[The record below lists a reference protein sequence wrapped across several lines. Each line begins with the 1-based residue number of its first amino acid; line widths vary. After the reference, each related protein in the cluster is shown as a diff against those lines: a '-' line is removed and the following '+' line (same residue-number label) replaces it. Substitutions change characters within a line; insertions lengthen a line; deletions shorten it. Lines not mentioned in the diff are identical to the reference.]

1 MAHGHKSDEKIVYV
15 GDSRVIKKSQEQ
27 RLIPKD
33 YSAYSGK
40 SEAFIPNFLL
50 KEWMVGVVVLVGMLV
65 LVMSDP
71 APLGYPADPKNTAFI
86 PMPDW
91 YFLFMYQ
98 LLKYPYTSGNY
109 VVLGAVVVPGL
120 LFGGLLLAPFLDTG
134 KERRFY
140 RRPIASSLMILSL
153 VACTYLTY
161 TSWSHYQVELKDKN
175 IVPEHIKREEDCTRK
190 KVQLV
195 QLVAAVLRRN
205 LRQSL
210 QRMILVQRFT
220 RKQLAYLVTVL
231 DLKGCRL
238 LVYLLY
244 LVLVINIPK
253 MRFLALS
260 KTVRVTWVNNTKLT
274 LIKAYLMPISQSL
287 RSGYPNK
294 RPNKIGKPDRE
305 SGQVFLDKFAQE
317 EELTCSKGCPFP
329 IFGVRIFCLAKRC
342 CGRFLF
348 QTF

>member
-15 GDSRVIKKSQEQ
+15 GDSRVVKKTQEQ
-27 RLIPKD
+27 RLIPRD
-33 YSAYSGK
+33 YSAYPGK

-98 LLKYPYTSGNY
+98 LLKYPYTSGEY
-109 VVLGAVVVPGL
+109 VVLGAVIVPGL

-161 TSWSHYQVELKDKN
+161 TSWSHYQVELKEKN
-175 IVPEHIKREEDCTRK
+175 IVPEHIKREEEMNANKGAKSGGGAKETKKAAAIVAADDPGAEIYKKATCLSCHGAGLKGMPASGVPALLGIGDKHSKEEIMGIVKNGKGNMGKQYQANIDKGLTDADIDK
-190 KVQLV
+190 LTDWLSKQKVQ
-195 QLVAAVLRRN
+195 
-205 LRQSL
+205 
-210 QRMILVQRFT
+210 
-220 RKQLAYLVTVL
+220 
-231 DLKGCRL
+231 
-238 LVYLLY
+238 
-244 LVLVINIPK
+244 
-253 MRFLALS
+253 
-260 KTVRVTWVNNTKLT
+260 
-274 LIKAYLMPISQSL
+274 
-287 RSGYPNK
+287 
-294 RPNKIGKPDRE
+294 
-305 SGQVFLDKFAQE
+305 
-317 EELTCSKGCPFP
+317 
-329 IFGVRIFCLAKRC
+329 
-342 CGRFLF
+342 
-348 QTF
+348 

>member
-15 GDSRVIKKSQEQ
+15 GDSRVIKKTEEQ
-27 RLIPKD
+27 RLIPRD
-33 YSAYSGK
+33 YSAYPGK

-98 LLKYPYTSGNY
+98 LLKYPYTSGSY

-161 TSWSHYQVELKDKN
+161 TSWSHYQVELKEKN
-175 IVPEHIKREEDCTRK
+175 IIPEHIKREEELQANKGKAASGAAKTTTK
-190 KVQLV
+190 KAAAI
-195 QLVAAVLRRN
+195 VAADDPGAKVFAKATCLACHGAQ
-205 LRQSL
+205 LKGMPASGVPAL
-210 QRMILVQRFT
+210 LGVGDTHTKDDILGIIKNGKGNMPAMYKPNIDKGLT
-220 RKQLAYLVTVL
+220 DADIDQLA
-231 DLKGCRL
+231 DW
-238 LVYLLY
+238 
-244 LVLVINIPK
+244 
-253 MRFLALS
+253 LS
-260 KTVRVTWVNNTKLT
+260 KQKT
-274 LIKAYLMPISQSL
+274 Q
-287 RSGYPNK
+287 
-294 RPNKIGKPDRE
+294 
-305 SGQVFLDKFAQE
+305 
-317 EELTCSKGCPFP
+317 
-329 IFGVRIFCLAKRC
+329 
-342 CGRFLF
+342 
-348 QTF
+348 

>member
-27 RLIPKD
+27 RLIPRD
-33 YSAYSGK
+33 YSAYPGK
-40 SEAFIPNFLL
+40 SEAFVPNFLL

-98 LLKYPYTSGNY
+98 LLKYPYTSGDY

-140 RRPIASSLMILSL
+140 RRPIASSIMILSL

-161 TSWSHYQVELKDKN
+161 TSWAHYQVELKEKN
-175 IVPEHIKREEDCTRK
+175 IVPEHIKREEEMHANKGAAAGGGASKDTK
-190 KVQLV
+190 KGAAI
-195 QLVAAVLRRN
+195 VAADDPGAEIYKKATCL
-205 LRQSL
+205 SCHG
-210 QRMILVQRFT
+210 
-220 RKQLAYLVTVL
+220 AG
-231 DLKGCRL
+231 LKGMPASGVPAL
-238 LVYLLY
+238 LGVGDKHSQDEILGIIKNGKGNMGKQYQA
-244 LVLVINIPK
+244 NIDK
-253 MRFLALS
+253 GLTDADI
-260 KTVRVTWVNNTKLT
+260 TKLT
-274 LIKAYLMPISQSL
+274 
-287 RSGYPNK
+287 
-294 RPNKIGKPDRE
+294 E
-305 SGQVFLDKFAQE
+305 W
-317 EELTCSKGCPFP
+317 
-329 IFGVRIFCLAKRC
+329 LAK
-342 CGRFLF
+342 
-348 QTF
+348 QKAQ

>member
-27 RLIPKD
+27 RLIPRD
-33 YSAYSGK
+33 YSAYPGK
-40 SEAFIPNFLL
+40 SEAFVPNFLL

-98 LLKYPYTSGNY
+98 LLKYPYTSGDY

-161 TSWSHYQVELKDKN
+161 TSWAHYQVELKEKN
-175 IVPEHIKREEDCTRK
+175 IVPEHIKREEEMHANKGAAAGGGASKETK
-190 KVQLV
+190 KGAAI
-195 QLVAAVLRRN
+195 VAADDPGAEIYKKATCL
-205 LRQSL
+205 SCHG
-210 QRMILVQRFT
+210 
-220 RKQLAYLVTVL
+220 AG
-231 DLKGCRL
+231 LKGMPASGVPAL
-238 LVYLLY
+238 LGVGDKHSQDEILGIIKNGKGNMGKQYQA
-244 LVLVINIPK
+244 NIDK
-253 MRFLALS
+253 GLTDADI
-260 KTVRVTWVNNTKLT
+260 TKLT
-274 LIKAYLMPISQSL
+274 
-287 RSGYPNK
+287 
-294 RPNKIGKPDRE
+294 E
-305 SGQVFLDKFAQE
+305 W
-317 EELTCSKGCPFP
+317 
-329 IFGVRIFCLAKRC
+329 LAK
-342 CGRFLF
+342 
-348 QTF
+348 QKAQ

>member
-15 GDSRVIKKSQEQ
+15 GDSRVIKKTQEQ
-27 RLIPKD
+27 RLIPRD
-33 YSAYSGK
+33 YSAYPGK
-40 SEAFIPNFLL
+40 SEAFVPNFLL

-98 LLKYPYTSGNY
+98 LLKYPYTSGDY

-161 TSWSHYQVELKDKN
+161 TSWSHYQVELKEKN
-175 IVPEHIKREEDCTRK
+175 IVPEHIKREEEMHANKGAAAGGGASKDTK
-190 KVQLV
+190 KGAAI
-195 QLVAAVLRRN
+195 VAADDPGAEIYKKATCL
-205 LRQSL
+205 SCHG
-210 QRMILVQRFT
+210 
-220 RKQLAYLVTVL
+220 AG
-231 DLKGCRL
+231 LKGMPASGVPAL
-238 LVYLLY
+238 LGVGDKHSQEEILGIIKNGKGNMGKQYQANLDKGLSDAD
-244 LVLVINIPK
+244 VTK
-253 MRFLALS
+253 LAEWLS
-260 KTVRVTWVNNTKLT
+260 KQ
-274 LIKAYLMPISQSL
+274 KAQ
-287 RSGYPNK
+287 
-294 RPNKIGKPDRE
+294 
-305 SGQVFLDKFAQE
+305 
-317 EELTCSKGCPFP
+317 
-329 IFGVRIFCLAKRC
+329 
-342 CGRFLF
+342 
-348 QTF
+348 